1 MPPSKDQP
9 SWVWVLDR
17 FGLPTLAVIAM
28 GYAIW
33 TVATWFGP
41 KADLLIDTHLK
52 SIAKLVDVSQAQ
64 ERTLSEIADRGDARD
79 RKIDEIHR
87 AVVPAGKS
95 LASPPPNIGPLP

>member
-9 SWVWVLDR
+9 PWVWVLDR

-33 TVATWFGP
+33 SAATWFRP

-52 SIAKLVDVSQAQ
+52 VVPAMADVLQSQ
-64 ERTLSEIADRGDARD
+64 ERMLADIAAQSDARD

-87 AVVPAGKS
+87 AVVPSKS
-95 LASPPPNIGPLP
+95 LAVPSTVGPLQE